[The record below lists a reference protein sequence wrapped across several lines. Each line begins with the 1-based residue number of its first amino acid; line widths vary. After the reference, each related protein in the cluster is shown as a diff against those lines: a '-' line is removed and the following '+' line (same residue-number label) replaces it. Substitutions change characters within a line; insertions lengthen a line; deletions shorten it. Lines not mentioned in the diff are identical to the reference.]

1 MISLWLLWGGGA
13 SVDKS
18 SNRAAREDAAVVFQ
32 EEGRGGAPVGE
43 EGEEVER
50 NGRVCAGWCA
60 RNKRNGQ
67 AGADGPAWER
77 MSDN

>member
-1 MISLWLLWGGGA
+1 MISLWLLQGRGA
-13 SVDKS
+13 LADKS
-18 SNRAAREDAAVVFQ
+18 STRAAREDAAVVFQ
-32 EEGRGGAPVGE
+32 EEGGGGAPV
-43 EGEEVER
+43 GEEVER
-50 NGRVCAGWCA
+50 NGRVCTGRCA